1 MCTCS
6 GNGTQERAVQDLLCL
21 HQQKR
26 ILRLI
31 RRRCVLTKAPDILR
45 PVRPVRPDATS
56 QRFLRPD
63 ATSRSPDVQ
72 TTPDSPSRRLF
83 LLIVL
88 APRRFF
94 SAS

>member
-1 MCTCS
+1 MYDS
-6 GNGTQERAVQDLLCL
+6 

-31 RRRCVLTKAPDILR
+31 RRRCVLTQAPDILR
-45 PVRPVRPDATS
+45 PVRPMRPDATS

-72 TTPDSPSRRLF
+72 TTPESPSRRLF
-83 LLIVL
+83 LLLVL